1 MTRSKIEFAT
11 ILASLRGQG
20 EDPAKLAQDM
30 SLRKLCYEIEKLEQE
45 QESRPQDE
53 TTPKVENPHRLRNP
67 PKSPKVPVPFGLGSW
82 QIVTRKT
89 LREFRFLISN
99 VNR

>member
-45 QESRPQDE
+45 MESPKE
-53 TTPKVENPHRLRNP
+53 TTPSGPQTETIAKVPEP
-67 PKSPKVPVPFGLGSW
+67 PKKPKGPRPFWSW
-82 QIVTRKT
+82 
-89 LREFRFLISN
+89 LMADSDDEDS
-99 VNR
+99 